1 MKWVKRILGI
11 GILAFCVIGT
21 IRFIKIE
28 SPMKS
33 GKQSESAMVTTQ
45 EQEESKTQDLEK
57 NDVWSKIASTYMEG
71 AVCEEA
77 SAKVKHRN
85 WIYQIHSAK
94 ITKNRNPKWDFVP
107 KFEMYQY
114 DKYEN
119 LINDYSYV
127 AVDLTIQ
134 CEKDE
139 ALEHYQDLYL
149 NSIGLGI
156 FDENGMQVSAGEMRT
171 AILGKKEQK
180 NYFFYNL
187 KDGEQLNTE
196 VVFIIEDKFLTEN
209 NYYVIDITNGGIKQS
224 LEDFV
229 LMKLPMGVE
238 KNETGSKK

>member
-1 MKWVKRILGI
+1 
-11 GILAFCVIGT
+11 
-21 IRFIKIE
+21 
-28 SPMKS
+28 
-33 GKQSESAMVTTQ
+33 
-45 EQEESKTQDLEK
+45 
-57 NDVWSKIASTYMEG
+57 
-71 AVCEEA
+71 
-77 SAKVKHRN
+77 
-85 WIYQIHSAK
+85 
-94 ITKNRNPKWDFVP
+94 
-107 KFEMYQY
+107 MYQY